1 MARHRAAL
9 IARNAA
15 GLRLRIDP
23 PASRQSR
30 FADKR
35 TAQAESRNA
44 TLAFH
49 RKAIH
54 RFETAIAARQ
64 NDGNVDRAGKPL
76 RVGGEERLATEV
88 TRTAGAPIPAH
99 LDSRCAGFHQQLS
112 LIHISEP
119 TRP

>member
-23 PASRQSR
+23 PALRQSR

-76 RVGGEERLATEV
+76 RVGAKNGSPSKSR
-88 TRTAGAPIPAH
+88 TRQFRQFPLTSIADAP
-99 LDSRCAGFHQQLS
+99 
-112 LIHISEP
+112 
-119 TRP
+119 